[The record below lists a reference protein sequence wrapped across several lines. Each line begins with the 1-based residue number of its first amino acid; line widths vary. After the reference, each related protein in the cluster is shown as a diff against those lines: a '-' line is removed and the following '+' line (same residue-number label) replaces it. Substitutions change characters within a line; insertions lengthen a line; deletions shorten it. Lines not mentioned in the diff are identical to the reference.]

1 MRTRKRMRMDTPR
14 LSRSAFSPPRRQRG
28 IATLLIVLLVG
39 LAVSVTV
46 AATIYSLRGTQSQQ
60 LTTHS
65 ATAAQA
71 AAWRGVEALRLYL
84 LQVEKT
90 VWPGWVGNDAKPVSG
105 LGALGVRSA
114 TVTAIEATGSD
125 HYRVT
130 AQVTGEAGVG
140 SALTTA
146 TVEVVYD
153 VSPGSGT
160 PGTPE
165 VCHSMPNAPMVFNGN
180 LNYSGGS
187 LEVVNP
193 VDYENVVVAGDL
205 TIGGGSTARISG
217 CVKGNVSLSGG
228 GITNNGHIHSEGSI
242 KINGMGNPSG
252 TTLWGRNVEIGNG
265 VGGGNYAAI
274 KAGAYSAV
282 VYSGGRA
289 IGTAEVGGRL
299 VASTVTGGLPWTK
312 GDVVPAASGRVVITL
327 TDQSRFLLDLGKVSI
342 DASTGTVSG
351 AAASARLKDE
361 LDTGPD
367 NATLPDVLGFTSVSV
382 TGGKASIHTLTVAQL
397 WGQKVSVLGWNGNY
411 TSLWGGGDI
420 DMVSGTIGNLL
431 GGGNMT
437 VTDVRVTGSGR
448 LAGTLNKTVANVQAN
463 QAGTSPGLPGI
474 PWCDARVKAVDANN
488 YKGLANYIFE
498 SVNGQPQLTIQHV
511 KRADGSSIDG
521 VYPLKTPTPAQ
532 LVVLQA
538 LMTCNNTNDK
548 GCQNIRQS
556 NGSWYLNGVGKF
568 PAGVLW
574 FDAGLTINGTTMDL
588 LNTVVNKGGDL
599 ALTTAGHRD
608 LVAPNFAGASKVC
621 GGDFYPSNLCA
632 SRSAFVTW
640 DSTDAQ
646 GKTTTYTGLPIGNAA
661 VIAEEGAAMAGWTV
675 RGSVLL
681 GKQLSTSGALVT
693 IQGSL
698 TVGSNQ
704 RADTTITAG
713 GISLEVPNGNGLNLL
728 PVCSAGSSGLPS
740 APASAGVLWSRYL

>member
-1 MRTRKRMRMDTPR
+1 MDR
-14 LSRSAFSPPRRQRG
+14 SRFSSPHKQRG
-28 IATLLIVLLVG
+28 ITTILIVLLVG

-105 LGALGVRSA
+105 LGALGVRTALVTSVQSA
-114 TVTAIEATGSD
+114 GTDRYQVTA
-125 HYRVT
+125 R
-130 AQVTGEAGVG
+130 VTGEAGVG

-165 VCHSMPNAPMVFNGN
+165 VCHSLPNAPMVFNGN

-217 CVKGNVSLSGG
+217 CVKGNVTLSGG
-228 GITNNGHIHSEGSI
+228 GITDNGHLHSEGDI
-242 KINGMGNPSG
+242 TINGMGNPSG
-252 TTLWGRNVEIGNG
+252 TTLWGRNVTVGNG
-265 VGGGNYAAI
+265 VSGGNYTAI
-274 KAGAYSAV
+274 KAGAYSTV

-289 IGTAEVGGRL
+289 IGTAQVGGQL
-299 VASTVTGGLPWTK
+299 VAATVTGGIPWTK
-312 GDVVPAASGRVVITL
+312 GNVMPFNSGRVVITL
-327 TDQSRFLLDLGKVSI
+327 NDQSRFLLDLSKVAI
-342 DASTGTVSG
+342 DPANGGVSG
-351 AAASARLKDE
+351 AAASERLRDA
-361 LDTGPD
+361 LDKGPD
-367 NATLPDVLGFTSVSV
+367 DATLPDELAFTSLSV
-382 TGGKASIHTLTVAQL
+382 TGGDASLHTLTVGQL
-397 WGQKVSVLGWNGNY
+397 WGQKVSVLGWSGKYDTLWAGGN
-411 TSLWGGGDI
+411 I

-437 VTDVRVTGSGR
+437 VSQVQVTGSGR
-448 LAGTLNKTVANVQAN
+448 LAGSLNSPLAKVLAN
-463 QAGTSPGLPGI
+463 QVGTSPGLPGL
-474 PWCDARVKAVDANN
+474 PWCDARVKAVDAGN
-488 YKGLANYIFE
+488 YKGAANYIFE
-498 SVNGQPQLTIQHV
+498 SVNGLPQLTIQHV
-511 KRADGSSIDG
+511 KRADGSAIDG
-521 VYPLKTPTPAQ
+521 VYPLRNPSASQ
-532 LVVLQA
+532 LGVLQE
-538 LMTCNNTNDK
+538 LMTCGNGNDK
-548 GCQNIRQS
+548 GCLGIRQG
-556 NGSWYLNGVGKF
+556 NGSWMLDGVWKM

-574 FDAGLTINGTTMDL
+574 FDAGVTVNGTTVDL
-588 LNTVVNKGGDL
+588 LNTFVNKGSDIT
-599 ALTTAGHRD
+599 LTGSGHRD
-608 LVAPNFAGASKVC
+608 LVAPNFAGAAKVC
-621 GGDFYPSNLCA
+621 GADFYPSNLCA

-640 DSTDAQ
+640 EGTDSQ
-646 GKTTTYTGLPIGNAA
+646 GKPITYTGLPIGNTAI
-661 VIAEEGAAMAGWTV
+661 VAEEGAAMAGWTI
-675 RGSVLL
+675 RGSVML
-681 GKQLSTSGALVT
+681 GKQLSTSGAVVN
-693 IQGSL
+693 IHGSL

-713 GISLEVPNGNGLNLL
+713 GISLEVPNGSGLNLL
-728 PVCSAGSSGLPS
+728 PICGGGSSGTPS
-740 APASAGVLWSRYL
+740 APASASVQWSRYL

>member
-1 MRTRKRMRMDTPR
+1 MDRSRFSSPRK
-14 LSRSAFSPPRRQRG
+14 QRG
-28 IATLLIVLLVG
+28 ITTILIVLMVG

-46 AATIYSLRGTQSQQ
+46 AATIHSLRGTQSQQ

-84 LQVEKT
+84 LQVEKNM
-90 VWPGWVGNDAKPVSG
+90 WPSWVGNDAKQVSG

-114 TVTAIEATGSD
+114 VVSSVQTVGSGMYQVTA
-125 HYRVT
+125 R
-130 AQVTGEAGVG
+130 VTGEAGVG

-153 VSPGSGT
+153 VAPGSGT

-165 VCHSMPNAPMVFNGN
+165 VCHSLPNAPMVFNGN

-228 GITNNGHIHSEGSI
+228 GITNNGHLHSEGDISI
-242 KINGMGNPSG
+242 NQMGNPSG
-252 TTLWGRNVEIGNG
+252 TTLWGRNVSVGNG
-265 VGGGNYAAI
+265 VSGGNYAAI

-289 IGTAEVGGRL
+289 IGTAEVGGKL
-299 VASTVTGGLPWTK
+299 VAATVTGGIPWTK
-312 GDVVPAASGRVVITL
+312 GNVVPFNTGRLVITL
-327 TDQSRFLLDLGKVSI
+327 NDQSRFLLDLGKVAI
-342 DASTGTVSG
+342 DADSG
-351 AAASARLKDE
+351 AVTGVAAATRLRDDK
-361 LDTGPD
+361 DTGPD
-367 NATLPDVLGFTSVSV
+367 DAELPDALTFTSVSV
-382 TGGKASIHTLTVAQL
+382 AGGNASLHTLSVGQL
-397 WGQKVSVLGWNGNY
+397 WGQKVSVLGWSGSYN
-411 TSLWGGGDI
+411 TLWAGGDI
-420 DMVSGTIGNLL
+420 DMVSGTIGNLV
-431 GGGNMT
+431 GGGDMT
-437 VTDVRVTGSGR
+437 ARDVRVTGSGR
-448 LAGTLNKTVANVQAN
+448 LAGSLNTPLANVLGA

-474 PWCDARVKAVDANN
+474 PWCDARVKAVDAEN
-488 YKGLANYIFE
+488 YKGMANYVFE
-498 SVNGQPQLTIQHV
+498 SVNGLPQLTIQHV

-521 VYPLKTPTPAQ
+521 IYPLRNPSAAQ
-532 LVVLQA
+532 LGVLQE
-538 LMTCNNTNDK
+538 LMTCTNGNAQ
-548 GCQNIRQS
+548 GCLGMRQS
-556 NGSWYLNGVGKF
+556 NGSWLLDGVRKM

-574 FDAGLTINGTTMDL
+574 FDAAVAVRGTTVDL
-588 LNTVVNKGGDL
+588 LNTVVNKGGDVTL
-599 ALTTAGHRD
+599 DSSGHRD
-608 LVAPNFAGASKVC
+608 LVAPNFAGASRVC
-621 GGDFYPSNLCA
+621 GGAFHPSNLCA

-640 DSTDAQ
+640 EGTDSE

-661 VIAEEGAAMAGWTV
+661 IIAEEGAAMAGWTI

-681 GKQLSTSGALVT
+681 GKQLATSGAVVT
-693 IQGSL
+693 IHGSL

-713 GISLEVPNGNGLNLL
+713 GISLQVPDGSGLNLL
-728 PVCSAGSSGLPS
+728 PVCGGGSSGIPS
-740 APASAGVLWSRYL
+740 APANASVLWSRYL

>member
-1 MRTRKRMRMDTPR
+1 MDRSRFSSPRK
-14 LSRSAFSPPRRQRG
+14 QRG
-28 IATLLIVLLVG
+28 ITTLLIVLMVG

-90 VWPGWVGNDAKPVSG
+90 VWPGWVGDDAKQVSG

-114 TVTAIEATGSD
+114 VVSSVQAAGGGLYQVTA
-125 HYRVT
+125 R
-130 AQVTGEAGVG
+130 VTGEAGVG

-153 VSPGSGT
+153 VAPGSGT

-165 VCHSMPNAPMVFNGN
+165 VCHSLPNAPMVFNGN

-187 LEVVNP
+187 LQVVNP

-228 GITNNGHIHSEGSI
+228 GITNNGHLHSEGDI
-242 KINGMGNPSG
+242 TINGMGNPSG
-252 TTLWGRNVEIGNG
+252 TTLWGRNVSIGNG
-265 VGGGNYAAI
+265 VSGGNYTAI

-289 IGTAEVGGRL
+289 IGTAEVGGKL
-299 VASTVTGGLPWTK
+299 VAATVTGGIPWTK
-312 GDVVPAASGRVVITL
+312 GNVVPFNTGRLVITL
-327 TDQSRFLLDLGKVSI
+327 NDQSRFLLDLSKVAI
-342 DASTGTVSG
+342 DASSGAVTG
-351 AAASARLKDE
+351 AAAATRLRDDKDK
-361 LDTGPD
+361 GPD
-367 NATLPDVLGFTSVSV
+367 DAELPDTLLFTSVSV
-382 TGGKASIHTLTVAQL
+382 AGGNAGLYTLSVSQL
-397 WGQKVSVLGWNGNY
+397 WGQKVSVQGWSGNY
-411 TSLWGGGDI
+411 STLWAGGDI
-420 DMVSGTIGNLL
+420 DMVSGTIGNLV

-437 VTDVRVTGSGR
+437 ARDVRVTGSGR
-448 LAGTLNKTVANVQAN
+448 LAGSLNTPLANVLSA

-474 PWCDARVKAVDANN
+474 PWCDARVKAVDAEN
-488 YKGLANYIFE
+488 YKGMANYVFE
-498 SVNGQPQLTIQHV
+498 SVTGLPQLTVQHV

-521 VYPLKTPTPAQ
+521 VYPLRNPSAAQ
-532 LVVLQA
+532 LGVLQE
-538 LMTCNNTNDK
+538 LMTCTNGNAQ
-548 GCQNIRQS
+548 GCLGMRQS
-556 NGSWYLNGVGKF
+556 NGSWLLDGVRKM

-574 FDAGLTINGTTMDL
+574 FDAAVAVRGTTVDL
-588 LNTVVNKGGDL
+588 LNTVVNKGGDVTL
-599 ALTTAGHRD
+599 DSSGHRD

-621 GGDFYPSNLCA
+621 GGAFYPSNLCA

-640 DSTDAQ
+640 EGTDSE
-646 GKTTTYTGLPIGNAA
+646 GKTTTYTGLPIGNTAI
-661 VIAEEGAAMAGWTV
+661 IAEEGAAMAGWTI

-681 GKQLSTSGALVT
+681 GKQLATSGAVVT
-693 IQGSL
+693 IHGSL

-713 GISLEVPNGNGLNLL
+713 GISLEVPNGSGLNLL
-728 PVCSAGSSGLPS
+728 PVCGGGSSGIPS
-740 APASAGVLWSRYL
+740 APASASVLWSRYL

>member
-1 MRTRKRMRMDTPR
+1 MDR
-14 LSRSAFSPPRRQRG
+14 SRFSSPQKQRG
-28 IATLLIVLLVG
+28 ITTILIVLMVG

-90 VWPGWVGNDAKPVSG
+90 VWPGWVGNDAKPVAG
-105 LGALGVRSA
+105 LGTLGVRSA
-114 TVTAIEATGSD
+114 VVTSVEAAGSGLYQVTA
-125 HYRVT
+125 R
-130 AQVTGEAGVG
+130 VTGEAGVG

-153 VSPGSGT
+153 VAPGSGT

-165 VCHSMPNAPMVFNGN
+165 VCHSLPSAPMVFNGN

-205 TIGGGSTARISG
+205 TIGGGSSARISG

-228 GITNNGHIHSEGSI
+228 GITNNGHLHSEGNI
-242 KINGMGNPSG
+242 TINSMGNPSG
-252 TTLWGRNVEIGNG
+252 TTLWGKNVSVGNG
-265 VGGGNYAAI
+265 VSGGNYVAI
-274 KAGAYSAV
+274 KAGAYTAV

-289 IGTAEVGGRL
+289 IGTAEVGGKL
-299 VASTVTGGLPWTK
+299 VAATVTGGIPWTK
-312 GDVVPAASGRVVITL
+312 GNVVPFNTGRLVITL
-327 TDQSRFLLDLGKVSI
+327 SDQSRFLLDLSSVDI
-342 DASTGTVSG
+342 DPGNGVVTGT
-351 AAASARLKDE
+351 AASARLRDDKDKGPDDAVLPDE
-361 LDTGPD
+361 L
-367 NATLPDVLGFTSVSV
+367 LFTSVSV
-382 TGGKASIHTLTVAQL
+382 AGGNAGLHTLSVGQL
-397 WGQKVSVLGWNGNY
+397 WGQKVSVLGWNGSY
-411 TSLWGGGDI
+411 STLWAGGDI

-437 VTDVRVTGSGR
+437 ARDVRVTGSGR
-448 LAGTLNKTVANVQAN
+448 LAGSLNMPMANVLSA

-474 PWCDARVKAVDANN
+474 PWCDARVKSVDAEN
-488 YKGLANYIFE
+488 YKGMANYVFE
-498 SVNGQPQLTIQHV
+498 SVNGLPQLTIQHV

-521 VYPLKTPTPAQ
+521 VYPLKSPSASQ
-532 LVVLQA
+532 LGVLQE
-538 LMTCNNTNDK
+538 LMTCTNGNDK
-548 GCQNIRQS
+548 GCLGIRQG
-556 NGSWYLNGVGKF
+556 NGNWLLEGVRKM

-574 FDAGLTINGTTMDL
+574 FDAAVTVRGTTMDL
-588 LNTVVNKGGDL
+588 LNTIVNKGGDV
-599 ALTTAGHRD
+599 ALDSSGHRD
-608 LVAPNFAGASKVC
+608 LVAPNFAGANKVC
-621 GGDFYPSNLCA
+621 GGAFYPSNLCA
-632 SRSAFVTW
+632 SRSEFVTW
-640 DSTDAQ
+640 EGTDGQ
-646 GKTTTYTGLPIGNAA
+646 GKTTTYSGLPIGNTA
-661 VIAEEGAAMAGWTV
+661 VIAEEGAAMAGWTI

-681 GKQLSTSGALVT
+681 GKQLATSGAIVT
-693 IQGSL
+693 IHGSL

-713 GISLEVPNGNGLNLL
+713 GISLEVPNGSGLNLL
-728 PVCSAGSSGLPS
+728 PVCGGGSSGIPS
-740 APASAGVLWSRYL
+740 APANASVLWSRYL